1 MTPVI
6 RPWDIAR
13 IQTHSTWREKGGR
26 NRERVETGKEEDKR
40 LRRWEGERE
49 TRLIGWEGKKARERE
64 NRYT

>member
-26 NRERVETGKEEDKR
+26 NRERVETGKEEDKG
-40 LRRWEGERE
+40 LRMWEGERE
-49 TRLIGWEGKKARERE
+49 RQG
-64 NRYT
+64 